1 MVSMEIRTI
10 FGIIIGIIMMITV
23 TIATVAMM
31 GGLIDMSVSECVP
44 VQYTA
49 SSNDNRGEYCGLIS
63 GSNTYC
69 NINLLH
75 QAYTKDNCI
84 DASNN
89 LCCPT
94 TQSGTGWYVTDKNTG
109 GKCCNITKI

>member
-1 MVSMEIRTI
+1 MEIRTI

-31 GGLIDMSVSECVP
+31 GGLIDMSVSECNP
-44 VQYTA
+44 TQYTA
-49 SSNDNRGEYCGLIS
+49 TETIYRTSEYKACGLDT
-63 GSNTYC
+63 NKQQLYC
-69 NINLLH
+69 NN
-75 QAYTKDNCI
+75 KDDCM

-94 TQSGTGWYVTDKNTG
+94 SQSGTGWHVTDKNTG

>member
-1 MVSMEIRTI
+1 MVSMEIRTV

-44 VQYTA
+44 TQYTA
-49 SSNDNRGEYCGLIS
+49 TETIYRTSEYKTCGFS
-63 GSNTYC
+63 GGQQLYC
-69 NINLLH
+69 NKN
-75 QAYTKDNCI
+75 DDCM

-94 TQSGTGWYVTDKNTG
+94 SQSGIGWHVTDKNTG
-109 GKCCNITKI
+109 GKCCNVTRI